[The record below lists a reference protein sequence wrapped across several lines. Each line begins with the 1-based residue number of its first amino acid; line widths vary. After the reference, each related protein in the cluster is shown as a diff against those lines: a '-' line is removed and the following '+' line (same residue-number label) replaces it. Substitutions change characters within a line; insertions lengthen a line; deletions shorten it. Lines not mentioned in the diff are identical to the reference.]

1 MLKKLHTLESESAS
15 SASTS
20 ASASLASSASSAS
33 SASAAKRPKVED
45 PIMTKLQ
52 QLKAMVQQGLIT
64 EKDYDETKSMLLHV
78 FSTN

>member
-33 SASAAKRPKVED
+33 AAKRPKAED

-64 EKDYDETKSMLLHV
+64 EKDYDETKSMLLHC
-78 FSTN
+78 FATD

>member
-1 MLKKLHTLESESAS
+1 
-15 SASTS
+15 
-20 ASASLASSASSAS
+20 
-33 SASAAKRPKVED
+33 
-45 PIMTKLQ
+45 MTKLQ